1 MTIIYSDTHKNL
13 QALVTTHTT
22 SQATSNSGN
31 TFITISGSEIT
42 YTPASGSNKV
52 VYEISFYAEKVGIN
66 FMSCQ
71 LQHYVSGSWSEIDA
85 KYKKNFGNS
94 GSVSQS
100 YRYYIVWR
108 FVLPAWTGSRQLRLI
123 IGSNNTNRNIN
134 LHQLTNWD
142 GSGTV
147 TDQFCNTNLLVYSI

>member
-1 MTIIYSDTHKNL
+1 MTLIYSDTFKNL
-13 QALVTTHTT
+13 QTLVTTHTS
-22 SQATSNSGN
+22 SQETSNSSN
-31 TFITISGSEIT
+31 TFITILGSEIT

-52 VYEISFYAEKVGIN
+52 VYEISFYGEKAGIN
-66 FMSCQ
+66 FTSCQ
-71 LQHYVSGSWSEIDA
+71 LQHYVSGSWSEVDA

-94 GSVSQS
+94 GSTNQS

-108 FVLPAWTGSRQLRLI
+108 FVLPAWTGSRQLRLR
-123 IGSNNTNRNIN
+123 IGSNRNNRRIN

-142 GSGTV
+142 GSSV